1 MILKTFNENDQSEKV
16 VYTHVLTK
24 GLNKE
29 ENYGIIITSIMK
41 NFLCCNK
48 GNNELCVLIL
58 KKHAE
63 IISFVA
69 RQ

>member
-1 MILKTFNENDQSEKV
+1 MEFFLKIFIFYFSYCFMIHKTFNENDQSEKV
-16 VYTHVLTK
+16 VFTHVLTK

-48 GNNELCVLIL
+48 VIMNSVY
-58 KKHAE
+58 
-63 IISFVA
+63 
-69 RQ
+69 

>member
-1 MILKTFNENDQSEKV
+1 MEFFLKKFIFYFSYCFMILKTFNENDQSEKV

-29 ENYGIIITSIMK
+29 EHYGIIITSIMK

-48 GNNELCVLIL
+48 VIMNSLY
-58 KKHAE
+58 
-63 IISFVA
+63 
-69 RQ
+69 